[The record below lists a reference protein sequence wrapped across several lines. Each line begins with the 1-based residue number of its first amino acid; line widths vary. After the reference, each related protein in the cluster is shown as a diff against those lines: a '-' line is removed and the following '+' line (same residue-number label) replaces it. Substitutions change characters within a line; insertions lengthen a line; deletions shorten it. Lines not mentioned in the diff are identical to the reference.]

1 MMHTHL
7 RNERAVPWWAVIG
20 APLVGVPAVVAILA
34 LVAPQ
39 TQEQVPTAG
48 EPHEVEFA
56 AERAGVESAGV
67 MIEPQAVRI
76 LSNLTFC

>member
-7 RNERAVPWWAVIG
+7 RNERTVPWWAVIG

-39 TQEQVPTAG
+39 TQEQAPTAG
-48 EPHEVEFA
+48 EVHEADFA
-56 AERAGVESAGV
+56 AERVEVESAGL
-67 MIEPQAVRI
+67 MIDPQTAWVI
-76 LSNLTFC
+76 STLTFC